1 MEKKQFSGD
10 IINIVSQIADNVS
23 AQISK
28 IVSFVTNSLSTD
40 KGLPDNVI
48 AIEKKVLTKPDL
60 LKIASDYLQND
71 ADGIVMQID
80 QSKSTVWVSYSK
92 SDKLLENN
100 TVLKISS
107 QTIDDDVLSLFNGNK
122 IICLTK

>member
-10 IINIVSQIADNVS
+10 IINMVSQIADNVS

-28 IVSFVTNSLSTD
+28 MVSFVTNSLSTD

-60 LKIASDYLQND
+60 LKLASDYLQND

-80 QSKSTVWVSYSK
+80 QSKRIVWVSYSK
-92 SDKLLENN
+92 ADKLLENN

-107 QTIDDDVLSLFNGNK
+107 QTIDDDVTSLFNGNK